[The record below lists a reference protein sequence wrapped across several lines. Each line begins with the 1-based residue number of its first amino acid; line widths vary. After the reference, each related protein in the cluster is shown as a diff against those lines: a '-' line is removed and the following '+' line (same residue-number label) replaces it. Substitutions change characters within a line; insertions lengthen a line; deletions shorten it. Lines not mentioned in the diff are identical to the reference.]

1 MSARFTEV
9 SEYHHVHGKFSLCF
23 CIAPTGTAIIRHH
36 DDEVVYTLDLET
48 LVEHKHPAKE
58 FFESTVLIP
67 ILVDDMYFMADPK
80 GAQDLLDK
88 QLRAEEKCGLFRP
101 K

>member
-9 SEYHHVHGKFSLCF
+9 SDYRHLHGKLSLCF
-23 CIAPTGTAIIRHH
+23 CIASTGTAIIRHH

-48 LVEHKHPAKE
+48 LVEHEHPPAE
-58 FFESTVLIP
+58 FFACTALIP

-80 GAQDLLDK
+80 GAQEQLDK
-88 QLRAEEKCGLFRP
+88 QIRAEEQCGLFRP